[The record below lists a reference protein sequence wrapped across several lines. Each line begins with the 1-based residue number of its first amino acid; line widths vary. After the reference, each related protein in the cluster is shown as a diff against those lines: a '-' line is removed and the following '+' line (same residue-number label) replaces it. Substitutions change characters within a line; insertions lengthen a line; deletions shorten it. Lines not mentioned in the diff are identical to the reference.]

1 MTSFDGKHLM
11 GDPDKV
17 EETLLAADEI
27 LLSEL
32 LDIGVTQD
40 LTIRYLCGL
49 MKLLDEHANAV
60 PDKYQ
65 DVKGAVKRVKGLI
78 GSKRRAAAFEATAV
92 HVAGWVPTHQ
102 RPDPDRD
109 REIKRY

>member
-1 MTSFDGKHLM
+1 MTNFDGKYLI
-11 GDPDKV
+11 GDEDRV
-17 EETLLAADEI
+17 EATLLAADEI

-49 MKLLDEHANAV
+49 MKLLDEHGNAV
-60 PDKYQ
+60 PEKYQ

-78 GSKRRAAAFEATAV
+78 GSKRRAAAYESNAV
-92 HVAGWVPTHQ
+92 HVAGWVPTKH
-102 RPDPDRD
+102 RHNPDRD